1 MKTKTKPPEKDEIGP
16 CEESKPIPKGA
27 QCQEASVLSRES
39 YIPCRAPAVAIV
51 RHDKDRRSYYMC
63 LPCADHNIRNRGGKL
78 IRVNFAG
85 RVLVQR
91 ARKLGRDCRDAPA
104 DEAKCLLVQIAA
116 TSGILAEDYNS
127 EGSGADRAE
136 RWVTAG
142 IRGRVLEMRDEGK
155 GPGQ

>member
-1 MKTKTKPPEKDEIGP
+1 MFGVLI
-16 CEESKPIPKGA
+16 A
-27 QCQEASVLSRES
+27 QHGNQCALITGS
-39 YIPCRAPAVAIV
+39 YSPCRMEI
-51 RHDKDRRSYYMC
+51 
-63 LPCADHNIRNRGGKL
+63 
-78 IRVNFAG
+78 AG
-85 RVLVQR
+85 
-91 ARKLGRDCRDAPA
+91 APA

>member
-1 MKTKTKPPEKDEIGP
+1 MKLEEFVRRGQAAQRAVDALTKPPEKDEIGP

-91 ARKLGRDCRDAPA
+91 ARKLGRDCRD
-104 DEAKCLLVQIAA
+104 
-116 TSGILAEDYNS
+116 
-127 EGSGADRAE
+127 
-136 RWVTAG
+136 
-142 IRGRVLEMRDEGK
+142 EMR
-155 GPGQ
+155 